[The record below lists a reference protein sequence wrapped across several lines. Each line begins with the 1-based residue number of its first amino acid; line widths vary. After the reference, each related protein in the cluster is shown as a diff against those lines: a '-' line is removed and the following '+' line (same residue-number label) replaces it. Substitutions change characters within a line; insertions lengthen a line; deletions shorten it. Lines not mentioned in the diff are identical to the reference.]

1 MSVRISITLKA
12 HIIQKDEQVLGYI
25 GYNIV
30 SRLWGT
36 REVGYFVG
44 ISLEQAS
51 CWSVMC
57 ARAGS
62 LFLSVSLRVNGPSV
76 FVYMCVCGRAG
87 VQNLDCLC
95 YCQSDIIKCW
105 W

>member
-12 HIIQKDEQVLGYI
+12 RIIQKDEQVLGYI
-25 GYNIV
+25 GYNSV
-30 SRLWGT
+30 SRPWGT

-62 LFLSVSLRVNGPSV
+62 LFSLCQSPCKWSE
-76 FVYMCVCGRAG
+76 CVCIYVCMWACR
-87 VQNLDCLC
+87 
-95 YCQSDIIKCW
+95 STKS
-105 W
+105 